1 MSNFDL
7 KVNNYSLT
15 ELQEIMGVSGDYQLS
30 ELEENCSKL
39 IKNIQSDD
47 ELSKEVKERTIEFL
61 NKTRDVVATQSMPN
75 LSVVD
80 IKEQPHPSIHIF
92 STYDESS
99 SQRKT
104 KCDGDN
110 RFAIQRKLLCHSI
123 EQFPRY
129 LADENIRY

>member
-80 IKEQPHPSIHIF
+80 IKEQHQRLVENVYQPTHPSTYFPPMLKIRDTEKTTMSLNRAI
-92 STYDESS
+92 STLPC
-99 SQRKT
+99 R
-104 KCDGDN
+104 
-110 RFAIQRKLLCHSI
+110 
-123 EQFPRY
+123 
-129 LADENIRY
+129 